1 MRKALENH
9 FSVNKPH
16 AVISSLP
23 YYCNPA
29 VAKAA
34 RKGNAHYFDLTEDV
48 AVTQAV
54 RRIARG
60 ASKAFVPQCGLAPG
74 FISIAANELA
84 KHFDELRSIKLRVG
98 ALPQHPN
105 NVLKYSL
112 TWSTEGLIN
121 EYGNA
126 CESVVDGKIV
136 DAAPLEGLEEIEID
150 GTLYE
155 AFNTSG
161 GLGSLAESYGK
172 QCEQINYKT
181 MRYPGHCAQMRLLMN
196 DLKLNSDR
204 ATLKRVLEHAVPQT
218 LQDVVIVYAAV
229 AGKQDGELREENY
242 VNKIY
247 PQMIAGRL
255 WSAIQVTT
263 AAGITAVVDL
273 VLASPRKYQGFVAQ
287 EQFDLPEILDNRFG
301 QYYAPGGTKDLSSTV
316 VVSGQAGHQRRRASA
331 RKPCATR
338 QFGEAQRN
346 ERGQI
351 RHQRRRRRHSQAAR
365 HRFDQRRRV
374 VGQPRLVEGRRR
386 QRRSPRP
393 IPRPAKTLGAGAQ
406 RHRHRLRGTS
416 CAASVEAAAAWRS
429 VPAPRRGEAVRLLG
443 DALRAVK
450 DDLGALVTLENGK
463 IKAEGLGEVQE
474 MIDIADFAVGQ
485 SRMLYGLTMHS
496 ERPQHRMYEQW
507 HPLGVVGIISAFN
520 FPVAVWAW
528 NAFLAAICGNAS
540 VWKPSPKTPLTAIA
554 VQHIC
559 NKRDARAQ
567 TTGDLPAVHRRAAPN
582 SPRVSS
588 TTGASRW
595 CRSRARLRLAAM
607 SRSASRA
614 GSARACSSS
623 AATTPSLSTRLR
635 T

>member
-1 MRKALENH
+1 MNKVLILGAGKIGALISGLLAESGDYDVTLGDVDASAAEAVVKAHGSKALRAVALDASDTKALERH
-9 FSVNKPH
+9 FATSKPH

-23 YYCNPA
+23 YYCNPG

-60 ASKAFVPQCGLAPG
+60 APKAFVPQCGLAPG

-121 EYGNA
+121 EYGNP

-136 DAAPLEGLEEIEID
+136 AAAPLEGLEEIEID
-150 GTLYE
+150 GMRYE

-204 ATLKRVLEHAVPQT
+204 PTLKRVLEHAVPQT

-273 VLASPRKYQGFVAQ
+273 VLSSPRKYKGFVAQ
-287 EQFDLPEILDNRFG
+287 EQFDLPAILDNRFG
-301 QYYAPGGTKDLSSTV
+301 QYYAPGGTKDLSSAIV
-316 VVSGQAGHQRRRASA
+316 VKGQAGHQRRTGKSA
-331 RKPCATR
+331 PVSSSKRGRKP
-338 QFGEAQRN
+338 
-346 ERGQI
+346 
-351 RHQRRRRRHSQAAR
+351 
-365 HRFDQRRRV
+365 
-374 VGQPRLVEGRRR
+374 
-386 QRRSPRP
+386 
-393 IPRPAKTLGAGAQ
+393 
-406 RHRHRLRGTS
+406 
-416 CAASVEAAAAWRS
+416 
-429 VPAPRRGEAVRLLG
+429 
-443 DALRAVK
+443 
-450 DDLGALVTLENGK
+450 
-463 IKAEGLGEVQE
+463 
-474 MIDIADFAVGQ
+474 
-485 SRMLYGLTMHS
+485 
-496 ERPQHRMYEQW
+496 
-507 HPLGVVGIISAFN
+507 
-520 FPVAVWAW
+520 
-528 NAFLAAICGNAS
+528 
-540 VWKPSPKTPLTAIA
+540 
-554 VQHIC
+554 
-559 NKRDARAQ
+559 
-567 TTGDLPAVHRRAAPN
+567 
-582 SPRVSS
+582 
-588 TTGASRW
+588 
-595 CRSRARLRLAAM
+595 
-607 SRSASRA
+607 
-614 GSARACSSS
+614 
-623 AATTPSLSTRLR
+623 
-635 T
+635 